1 MEAARR
7 KEPWC
12 NVRSVWRRLFSR
24 SLVGDQINAVNKPT
38 GPQEIVSNA
47 FDRETD
53 FLLKEYE
60 IMRSEINT
68 RVNSQTNLVTVSV
81 LLLGGIIA
89 VGPFL
94 INFDSRSVQLRL
106 PQNYFVLILLLI
118 STLFTSLLWA
128 TMAHGIHI
136 ASIAGFLH
144 SQIRKK
150 AILILGNNTTVLNWE
165 IYRHKLLFPKH
176 LLLSLITVFM
186 SIAQYFVMVVPATV
200 SLIAAVIVYL
210 SNFTIP
216 PVDWFEWFVIVFLI
230 FNTLYLLATIPCSI
244 YFLRVYQEISADEI

>member
-1 MEAARR
+1 M
-7 KEPWC
+7 
-12 NVRSVWRRLFSR
+12 RSVWKRLFSR
-24 SLVGDQINAVNKPT
+24 SLVGDQKNVVNKPT
-38 GPQEIVSNA
+38 APQEIVPNA
-47 FDRETD
+47 FDREAD

-94 INFDSRSVQLRL
+94 VNFDSHGIHLRL
-106 PQNYFVLILLLI
+106 PPSYFVLLLLLI

-128 TMAHGIHI
+128 TMSHGIHI

-150 AILILGNNTTVLNWE
+150 AILILGKKTTVLDWE
-165 IYRHKLLFPKH
+165 IYRHKLLFPKQ
-176 LLLSLITVFM
+176 LLLNLIAVFM
-186 SIAQYFVMVVPATV
+186 SIAQYFVMVVPAIV
-200 SLIAAVIVYL
+200 SLIAAVVVYL

-216 PVDWFEWFVIVFLI
+216 PENWIEWFVIVFFI
-230 FNTLYLLATIPCSI
+230 FNMLYLLATIPCSI
-244 YFLRVYQEISADEI
+244 YFLRAYQEISVNDI